1 MTLAEIER
9 AWPKP
14 ALDLTPATQ
23 GGFLIEL
30 ATVRL
35 CMLQKKLSV
44 CALCVKLWSRLS
56 STLLQESV

>member
-9 AWPKP
+9 AWSKP

-30 ATVRL
+30 ATVRGRAY
-35 CMLQKKLSV
+35 QYHSFQIQSDNA
-44 CALCVKLWSRLS
+44 CAG
-56 STLLQESV
+56 

>member
-35 CMLQKKLSV
+35 RSE
-44 CALCVKLWSRLS
+44 
-56 STLLQESV
+56 T

>member
-9 AWPKP
+9 AWSKP

-30 ATVRL
+30 ATVRFG
-35 CMLQKKLSV
+35 QF
-44 CALCVKLWSRLS
+44 WSDGGQCGWVRD
-56 STLLQESV
+56 LLG